1 MRRLETSTDRGV
13 AAAGLALGLALLGAG
28 VAFASD
34 EDPIERTHDGLVL
47 VPDSAVKAAWVRP
60 DTDFSVYERVAINKA
75 HVSFRRGW
83 QTDHNRQ
90 SVNRVTNRQMQ
101 EIKDEAAQML
111 FDALASELAD
121 GGWEVVSELDSNV
134 LLVAPG
140 IVDLDVTAPEN
151 RGAGR
156 SFSFTG
162 SAGSGTLVIELFDS
176 VSGEILARAVDQR
189 AAETP
194 GNVMRMQ
201 TGAGNRADAQRV
213 FEGWADLLREGLDA
227 LRDAG
232 Q

>member
-1 MRRLETSTDRGV
+1 MTDRNLSRNRAHRVLVLCWALSALG
-13 AAAGLALGLALLGAG
+13 AGLAA
-28 VAFASD
+28 ASGK
-34 EDPIERTHDGLVL
+34 DPVERTHDGLVL

-60 DTDFSVYERVAINKA
+60 DTDFAVYKRVAINKV
-75 HVSFRRGW
+75 HVAFRRGW
-83 QTDHNRQ
+83 QADHNRQ
-90 SVNRVTNRQMQ
+90 SVYRVTAGQMR
-101 EIKDEAAQML
+101 EIKDEVAQML
-111 FDALASELAD
+111 FDAFAEELTS
-121 GGWEVVSELDSNV
+121 GGWQVVSELDSDV

-156 SFSFTG
+156 SFSFT
-162 SAGSGTLVIELFDS
+162 SSSGSGTLVIELFDS
-176 VSGEILARAVDQR
+176 VSGEILARAIDQR

-201 TGAGNRADAQRV
+201 TGAGNRADAARV

-227 LRDAG
+227 LRDSD